1 MLPYLDV
8 RVDKE
13 KSEPMTTSLMP
24 LLAFVLVIALIPA
37 ALWMMKRAGLGVGV
51 AQGGVLKHVAQLGL
65 GASQRVQVVEIAV
78 GAERHWLVLG
88 VTGERVTQ
96 LASYPAP
103 DVAPQASATAH
114 ATAVNQ
120 LIARWRGVVGPQE
133 GTRDE

>member
-13 KSEPMTTSLMP
+13 KPDDMTTSLMP

-37 ALWMMKRAGLGVGV
+37 VLWMMKRAGVGG
-51 AQGGVLKHVAQLGL
+51 APSGGVLKHVAQLGL
-65 GASQRVQVVEIAV
+65 GASQRVTVVEIAV

-103 DVAPQASATAH
+103 DIAATPSAPAHTA
-114 ATAVNQ
+114 AVNQ
-120 LIARWRGVVGPQE
+120 LIARWRGATGAQGE
-133 GTRDE
+133 SRE